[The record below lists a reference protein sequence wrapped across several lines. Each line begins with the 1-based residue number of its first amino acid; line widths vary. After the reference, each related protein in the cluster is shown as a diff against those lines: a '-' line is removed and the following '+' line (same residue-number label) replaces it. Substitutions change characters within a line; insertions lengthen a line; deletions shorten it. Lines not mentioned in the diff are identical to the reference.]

1 MTKQILLLRQRMIDD
16 MNFRNMS
23 PNTRKVYTYAV
34 ANFSTFHG
42 RSPDKLG
49 IEDIRQCRLHLMA
62 RGLTPASINPIIGA
76 LRFFYGVT
84 LGQKEIAGVLSVD
97 WSSYP
102 ILTSSEAPRLEID
115 LVDRPTER
123 PFGAGEPACTPVGAA
138 LAFEMSREFLAAR
151 RNQGARDFSRRSCE
165 HRTYRD
171 SAIKTGLW

>member
-42 RSPDKLG
+42 SSPDKLG

-138 LAFEMSREFLAAR
+138 LANAVYDATGERL
-151 RNQGARDFSRRSCE
+151 
-165 HRTYRD
+165 RT
-171 SAIKTGLW
+171 